1 MAKGKGFDTKKE
13 KPLYQ
18 ELEEEVTQEVQ
29 DPYNSQ
35 DTQGKKGKKAE
46 RMNMAFSLSN
56 YEFLRVMAGWEEV
69 TITTYVNRIIEEER
83 IRSADKYKQIKEL
96 KSTLKNGG

>member
-1 MAKGKGFDTKKE
+1 MAGAKGFNTKKE
-13 KPLYQ
+13 KGYY
-18 ELEEEVTQEVQ
+18 EALEEEVTQEVQ

-56 YEFLRVMAGWEEV
+56 YEFLRVMSWRNDM
-69 TITTYVNRIIEEER
+69 TITTYVNHLIEEER
-83 IRSADKYKQIKEL
+83 IRSAEKYKEAKEL

>member
-1 MAKGKGFDTKKE
+1 MAKGFNTKNE
-13 KPLYQ
+13 KALYQ
-18 ELEEEVTQEVQ
+18 AVEEEVTQEVQ
-29 DPYNSQ
+29 DPYDSK
-35 DTQGKKGKKAE
+35 DTQGKQGKKAE
-46 RMNMAFSLSN
+46 RMNMAFSVSN

-69 TITTYVNRIIEEER
+69 TITTYVNRLIEAER

>member
-1 MAKGKGFDTKKE
+1 MAKKVINTEKE
-13 KPLYQ
+13 KGYY
-18 ELEEEVTQEVQ
+18 EALEEEVTQEVQ

-56 YEFLRVMAGWEEV
+56 YEFLRVMAGWNEM
-69 TITTYVNRIIEEER
+69 TITTYVNHLIEEER
-83 IRSADKYKQIKEL
+83 IRSAEQYKQIKEL

>member
-1 MAKGKGFDTKKE
+1 MARKVINTEKE
-13 KPLYQ
+13 KGYY
-18 ELEEEVTQEVQ
+18 EALEEEVTQEVQ

-56 YEFLRVMAGWEEV
+56 YEFLRVMSGWNV
-69 TITTYVNRIIEEER
+69 MTITTYVNHLIEEER